1 MLTWQPIVLMLA
13 DLGCLAASVVLA
25 FILRFDSHVP
35 TDAWLPLWPTF
46 PFGAAVWLLSFRMF
60 HLYRQAW
67 RFAGIET
74 AVAVVKGTTLGLA
87 GLVACQF
94 LIGGRSFPRSVI
106 FITWL
111 LAVGLVGGTRMA
123 LRLANGYLCL
133 RRQCAR
139 SRGRRLP
146 EKRVLVVGAGEAGAM
161 VVEGM
166 RNHPETG
173 YRPVGFVD
181 DDPAKQGAFVSGV
194 RVVGSRAKLPD
205 LLAQGEIAEVIIA
218 MPTAE
223 GSMVGSVVRE
233 CRRRGV
239 PTKIVPGIVELIAA
253 GSDVSNLR
261 EVQVEDLLGRP
272 PVEVD
277 VAASFRYLR
286 GKRVLITGAGGSIG
300 SELSRQVMARQPSVL
315 LLLGHGETSIHA
327 IHGELLERHPE
338 AAGSIVPVIADIQD
352 RARLEQVFAS
362 YRPEIVFHGAAHKHV
377 PLMEHCPCEAV
388 KNNVCGT
395 INLMQ
400 VADHYRA
407 EKFILVSTD
416 KAVRPRS
423 VLGATKRITEMMVQS
438 RANANGTHFVAVRL
452 GNVLGSRGSV
462 VPTFKRQIERGGP
475 VCVTHPEMTRYFMTV
490 PESVLLVLQASA
502 YGENGDLFVLDMG
515 KPVRIVDL
523 AEDLIRLSGREPHA
537 EIPII
542 FTGVRPGE
550 KLHEELIGEH
560 EETSP
565 TRDKQLL
572 RIRGNHLDTSAL
584 ENAIRDLATLAVRG
598 DAELIVAK
606 LQEVVPEYQPPA
618 IARAAPL
625 VPPMTLTEVAQVPAL
640 RDPRNPR

>member
-1 MLTWQPIVLMLA
+1 
-13 DLGCLAASVVLA
+13 
-25 FILRFDSHVP
+25 
-35 TDAWLPLWPTF
+35 
-46 PFGAAVWLLSFRMF
+46 
-60 HLYRQAW
+60 
-67 RFAGIET
+67 
-74 AVAVVKGTTLGLA
+74 
-87 GLVACQF
+87 
-94 LIGGRSFPRSVI
+94 
-106 FITWL
+106 
-111 LAVGLVGGTRMA
+111 
-123 LRLANGYLCL
+123 
-133 RRQCAR
+133 
-139 SRGRRLP
+139 
-146 EKRVLVVGAGEAGAM
+146 
-161 VVEGM
+161 
-166 RNHPETG
+166 
-173 YRPVGFVD
+173 
-181 DDPAKQGAFVSGV
+181 
-194 RVVGSRAKLPD
+194 
-205 LLAQGEIAEVIIA
+205 
-218 MPTAE
+218 
-223 GSMVGSVVRE
+223 
-233 CRRRGV
+233 
-239 PTKIVPGIVELIAA
+239 
-253 GSDVSNLR
+253 
-261 EVQVEDLLGRP
+261 
-272 PVEVD
+272 
-277 VAASFRYLR
+277 
-286 GKRVLITGAGGSIG
+286 
-300 SELSRQVMARQPSVL
+300 
-315 LLLGHGETSIHA
+315 
-327 IHGELLERHPE
+327 
-338 AAGSIVPVIADIQD
+338 
-352 RARLEQVFAS
+352 
-362 YRPEIVFHGAAHKHV
+362 
-377 PLMEHCPCEAV
+377 
-388 KNNVCGT
+388 
-395 INLMQ
+395 MQ

-618 IARAAPL
+618 ITRAAPL